1 MNRKVAQEERPS
13 LQQAQRAFAAH
24 LRDPAAHP
32 PPADIE
38 DRRMKI
44 YRELFYNNI
53 EDFLAQAFP
62 VLRRISTDTVWHAR
76 VRDFYARH
84 VCRDPQFYRLAE
96 AFLRYVEDERGVQ
109 ADDPPFLAELCHYEW
124 VELALGVAEQELP
137 LQQADAQGDLLA
149 GRPLLSPLA
158 WLLSY
163 AWPVHEIGP
172 EHLPKEPPAQVT
184 YLIVYRDR
192 ADEVRFLQVNAVTAR
207 LVQLLDEDAQASGR
221 ALLQRIA
228 AELAHPQPAAVLDEG
243 ARILADLS
251 ARDIVLG
258 TRR

>member
-1 MNRKVAQEERPS
+1 MAD
-13 LQQAQRAFAAH
+13 AAFQRRQFEFSAH
-24 LRDPAAHP
+24 MRDPERNVCSGV
-32 PPADIE
+32 E
-38 DRRMKI
+38 DRRLKI
-44 YRELFYNNI
+44 YRELFYNNV

-62 VLRRISTDTVWHAR
+62 VLRKISTDAVWHAR

-96 AFLRYVEDERGVQ
+96 AFLHYVEGERGVR

-124 VELALGVAEQELP
+124 AELALAVAEDDLP
-137 LQQADAQGDLLA
+137 LQQADAQGDLLT

-158 WLLSY
+158 WLFSY
-163 AWPVHEIGP
+163 VWPVHCIAP
-172 EHLPKEPPAQVT
+172 DHLPKEPPAQAT

-207 LVQLLDEDAQASGR
+207 LVQLLDEDAQASGHG
-221 ALLQRIA
+221 LLQRIA
-228 AELAHPQPAAVLDEG
+228 DELAHPQPEAVLDEG
-243 ARILADLS
+243 ARILADLR